1 MTLLYD
7 SRETYNT
14 DVSASITVG
23 EKFLVRTIRIC
34 SILRRSVLE
43 PRPNGLTARNERSI

>member
-1 MTLLYD
+1 MT
-7 SRETYNT
+7 REKHIIKMF
-14 DVSASITVG
+14 SASVTVG